1 MKTAC
6 KIHGFACRM
15 AFSLGLAT
23 FLIPKPQPNRANT
36 YFFEPKPCIL
46 QCVCVFFYDV
56 RVFEAS
62 GALRA
67 APRAPQGVPRGL
79 QTLLGGPIGTSLG
92 PCWAPRSPLGALLAP
107 RGALDA
113 WRHRGHSRGR
123 FWQSPG
129 ALLGLF
135 GAPGPHSRVFFLS
148 GKAFCFGVLRHRTRS
163 RNRLLVFS
171 FGSFKSRVLGFSS
184 GVLGFSSGV
193 FGFSSGPVH
202 GL

>member
-1 MKTAC
+1 
-6 KIHGFACRM
+6 M

-46 QCVCVFFYDV
+46 QCVCMFFYDV

-92 PCWAPRSPLGALLAP
+92 PCWAPRSPLGTLLARS

-113 WRHRGHSRGR
+113 WRLLAAPRAL
-123 FWQSPG
+123 PG
-129 ALLGLF
+129 ALLAVSWRSLEAF
-135 GAPGPHSRVFFLS
+135 WSPGTS
-148 GKAFCFGVLRHRTRS
+148 
-163 RNRLLVFS
+163 
-171 FGSFKSRVLGFSS
+171 FSS
-184 GVLGFSSGV
+184 LFSLRKGFLFWRSAPPQPKPQPPLG
-193 FGFSSGPVH
+193 
-202 GL
+202 L

>member
-1 MKTAC
+1 M
-6 KIHGFACRM
+6 
-15 AFSLGLAT
+15 
-23 FLIPKPQPNRANT
+23 
-36 YFFEPKPCIL
+36 
-46 QCVCVFFYDV
+46 FFYDV

-92 PCWAPRSPLGALLAP
+92 PCWAPRSPLGTALLTL
-107 RGALDA
+107 GGSS
-113 WRHRGHSRGR
+113 RHRGHSRGR
-123 FWQSPG
+123 FSQSPG
-129 ALLGLF
+129 ALLKLF

-148 GKAFCFGVLRHRTRS
+148 GKAFCFGVLRHRNRN

-193 FGFSSGPVH
+193 FGFSSGPAH

>member
-6 KIHGFACRM
+6 KIHGLACRM
-15 AFSLGLAT
+15 SFSLGLAT

-92 PCWAPRSPLGALLAP
+92 PCWAPRSPLGTLLARS

-113 WRHRGHSRGR
+113 WRLLAAPRAL
-123 FWQSPG
+123 PG
-129 ALLGLF
+129 ALLAVSWRSLEAF
-135 GAPGPHSRVFFLS
+135 WSPGTS
-148 GKAFCFGVLRHRTRS
+148 
-163 RNRLLVFS
+163 
-171 FGSFKSRVLGFSS
+171 FSS
-184 GVLGFSSGV
+184 LFSLRKGFLFWRSAPPQPKPQPPLG
-193 FGFSSGPVH
+193 
-202 GL
+202 L

>member
-1 MKTAC
+1 
-6 KIHGFACRM
+6 M

-62 GALRA
+62 EALRA

-79 QTLLGGPIGTSLG
+79 PTLLGGPIGTSLG

-107 RGALDA
+107 LAARRAL
-113 WRHRGHSRGR
+113 
-123 FWQSPG
+123 PG
-129 ALLGLF
+129 ALL
-135 GAPGPHSRVFFLS
+135 AVPS
-148 GKAFCFGVLRHRTRS
+148 GKALCFGVLRHRNRN

-171 FGSFKSRVLGFSS
+171 FGSFRSTWPLARSS
-184 GVLGFSSGV
+184 WARWCCVGGLAYLSG
-193 FGFSSGPVH
+193 
-202 GL
+202 

>member
-1 MKTAC
+1 MV
-6 KIHGFACRM
+6 FACIM

-62 GALRA
+62 EALRA

-79 QTLLGGPIGTSLG
+79 PTLLGGPIGTSLG

-107 RGALDA
+107 LAAPRAL
-113 WRHRGHSRGR
+113 
-123 FWQSPG
+123 PG
-129 ALLGLF
+129 ALLAVSWRSLGAFWNPGTSFFSLFALRKGYLFWCSAPPQPKPQPPLGLE
-135 GAPGPHSRVFFLS
+135 LW
-148 GKAFCFGVLRHRTRS
+148 KL
-163 RNRLLVFS
+163 
-171 FGSFKSRVLGFSS
+171 
-184 GVLGFSSGV
+184 
-193 FGFSSGPVH
+193 
-202 GL
+202 

>member
-1 MKTAC
+1 
-6 KIHGFACRM
+6 M

-46 QCVCVFFYDV
+46 QCVCMFFYDV

-62 GALRA
+62 EALRA

-107 RGALDA
+107 LAAPRAL
-113 WRHRGHSRGR
+113 
-123 FWQSPG
+123 PG
-129 ALLGLF
+129 ALLAVSWRSWGFLEPRDLILDPFFPPERLF
-135 GAPGPHSRVFFLS
+135 VL
-148 GKAFCFGVLRHRTRS
+148 AFCATATETANASSSLA
-163 RNRLLVFS
+163 LEALDQ
-171 FGSFKSRVLGFSS
+171 LG
-184 GVLGFSSGV
+184 L
-193 FGFSSGPVH
+193 
-202 GL
+202 